1 MDKLMKKF
9 FRSSLITSLFL
20 IALGVLLFLEST
32 ATIIVISYVIGSVI
46 IALGVISG
54 IKFFS
59 NLNSEN
65 KTELDLVYGIISV
78 ILGIIIINNPEGV
91 ASIIPAILGVCIII
105 SSATKLQYAFELRA
119 NKNNLWK
126 TTMVLSIIST
136 VCGLV
141 LLFNPFEFADFFTK
155 IVGIFIIVYAVLDM
169 ISTYTIKKNVKM
181 FQKSI
186 EESITEAVVVEEE
199 ESETTE
205 QEETKDKKKNTAK
218 QQKKKSKDKK

>member
-20 IALGVLLFLEST
+20 IALGTLLILQSEI
-32 ATIIVISYVIGSVI
+32 TIITIAYVVGSVI

-59 NLNSEN
+59 NLSKE
-65 KTELDLVYGIISV
+65 KKSELDLVYGIISV
-78 ILGIIIINNPEGV
+78 ILGIIIIENPQGV
-91 ASIIPAILGVCIII
+91 ASIIPIILGVSIII

-119 NKNNLWK
+119 NNNNLWK
-126 TTMVLSIIST
+126 TTMLLSIIST
-136 VCGLV
+136 ICGLV
-141 LLFNPFEFADFFTK
+141 LLFNPFKAISYFTK
-155 IVGIFIIVYAVLDM
+155 IVGAFIIIYAVLDM
-169 ISTYTIKKNVKM
+169 ISTYTIKRNVKM

-199 ESETTE
+199 EIDSTE
-205 QEETKDKKKNTAK
+205 EQKKSSKKKEK
-218 QQKKKSKDKK
+218 QKEKKKKKSE

>member
-20 IALGVLLFLEST
+20 IALGTLLILQSEI
-32 ATIIVISYVIGSVI
+32 TIITIAYVVGSVI

-59 NLNSEN
+59 NLSKE
-65 KTELDLVYGIISV
+65 KKSELDLVYGIISV
-78 ILGIIIINNPEGV
+78 ILGIIIIENPQGV
-91 ASIIPAILGVCIII
+91 ASIIPIILGVSIII

-119 NKNNLWK
+119 NNNNLWK
-126 TTMVLSIIST
+126 TTMLLSIIST
-136 VCGLV
+136 ICGLV
-141 LLFNPFEFADFFTK
+141 LLFNPFKAISYFTK
-155 IVGIFIIVYAVLDM
+155 IVGAFIIIYAVLDM
-169 ISTYTIKKNVKM
+169 ISTYTIKRNVKM

-199 ESETTE
+199 IDSTE
-205 QEETKDKKKNTAK
+205 DQKKSSKKKEK
-218 QQKKKSKDKK
+218 QKEKKKKKSE